1 MRPFKDARKFARSL
15 KLKGAKEW
23 YAYCTSGKKPED
35 IPTNPHQ
42 SYRNKGWTSY
52 SDFLGTGRTA
62 NQDRNLLPIKE
73 AKIEARKIAKKFGI
87 TSPKQ
92 WKEAYEAGKIPDDL
106 PQSPYQVYVS
116 NPKRKKK

>member
-1 MRPFKDARKFARSL
+1 MRAFKDARKFVRSL
-15 KLKGAKEW
+15 KMKGQKEW
-23 YAYCTSGKKPED
+23 YAYCTTSKKPED

-42 SYRNKGWTSY
+42 SYKNKGWTSY
-52 SDFLGTGRTA
+52 SDFFGTKRIA
-62 NQDRNLLPIKE
+62 NQNRKILGLKE
-73 AKIEARKIAKKFGI
+73 AKVRARKIAKELGI